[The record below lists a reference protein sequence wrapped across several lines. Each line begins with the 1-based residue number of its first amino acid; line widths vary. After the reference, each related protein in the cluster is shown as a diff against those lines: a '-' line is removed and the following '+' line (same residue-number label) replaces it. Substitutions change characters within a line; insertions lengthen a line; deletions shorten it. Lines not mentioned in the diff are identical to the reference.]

1 MYRLHHQYLITALA
15 ILLWLPGYSQIK
27 PHPDGFICSRNFMEL
42 VASRFDSLK
51 HYKVV
56 VKETETIL
64 DSCYSVLSKTQK
76 LNVMQDRRL
85 QTMELEIS
93 GYKQII
99 ESFNRDAIVLK
110 EVQKKLAKE
119 TRRKKTW
126 KLIGIGGGAGFLT
139 ALIILAL

>member
-1 MYRLHHQYLITALA
+1 
-15 ILLWLPGYSQIK
+15 
-27 PHPDGFICSRNFMEL
+27 MEL

-64 DSCYSVLSKTQK
+64 DSCYSVLSKSQK

-85 QTMELEIS
+85 QTIELEIS

-99 ESFNRDAIVLK
+99 ESFNRDAIVHK
-110 EVQKKLAKE
+110 EVQKKLVKE

-126 KLIGIGGGAGFLT
+126 KIIGIGAGAGFLT

>member
-1 MYRLHHQYLITALA
+1 MYLRLITIVLL

-27 PHPDGFICSRNFMEL
+27 PHPDGFICSRTFMEL

-56 VKETETIL
+56 VKECETIL

-76 LNVMQDRRL
+76 LNVLQDRKL

-93 GYKQII
+93 GYKQVI
-99 ESFNRDAIVLK
+99 ESFNRDAIVHK
-110 EVQKKLAKE
+110 DIQKKLVKE

-126 KLIGIGGGAGFLT
+126 KIIGIGAGAGFLT

>member
-1 MYRLHHQYLITALA
+1 
-15 ILLWLPGYSQIK
+15 
-27 PHPDGFICSRNFMEL
+27 MEL

-56 VKETETIL
+56 VKECETIL
-64 DSCYSVLSKTQK
+64 DSCYSVLSKSQK
-76 LNVMQDRRL
+76 LNVLQDRRL

-93 GYKQII
+93 GYKQLI
-99 ESFNRDAIVLK
+99 ESFNRDAIVHK
-110 EVQKKLAKE
+110 DIQKKLVKE

-126 KLIGIGGGAGFLT
+126 KIIGIGAGAGFLT

>member
-64 DSCYSVLSKTQK
+64 DSCYSVLSKSQK

-99 ESFNRDAIVLK
+99 ESFNRDAIVHK
-110 EVQKKLAKE
+110 EVQKKLVKE

-126 KLIGIGGGAGFLT
+126 KIIGIGAGAGFLT